1 MPRRTATNTVSP
13 VLNELQ
19 LYDVRIKAIEVQE
32 PSQYG
37 TSIKLIYAI
46 DDEVTE
52 LWDFVNYID
61 GGGNAK
67 LGKSPSGLVS
77 RFRAFCNAVG
87 GLPEQAEVAGF
98 NDDNLTID
106 WPDGRTFRLAAGLPL
121 RISGELRPRPNG
133 EGSVYRVTKYR
144 AALAEDAPQSANAA

>member
-1 MPRRTATNTVSP
+1 MPRRTANTTVSP

-19 LYDVRIKAIEVQE
+19 LYDVRIKALEVQE

-37 TSIKLIYAI
+37 TSIKVVYAI
-46 DDEVTE
+46 DDEMSE
-52 LWDFVNYID
+52 MWDFINYID
-61 GGGNAK
+61 EDGNAK
-67 LGKSPSGLVS
+67 LGKSPSGAVS
-77 RFRAFCNAVG
+77 RFRAFCNAAG

-106 WPDGRTFRLAAGLPL
+106 WPDGRTFRLTAGLAL

-144 AALAEDAPQSANAA
+144 AALSEDVSANAAN